1 MCGLRFVHVI
11 TVLLELTEY
20 RMSTRRFTFLCIC
33 GVTEL
38 NHFYRATFCMYGNEG
53 KLAVYANDVMT

>member
-1 MCGLRFVHVI
+1 VHVI
-11 TVLLELTEY
+11 TVLLEY
-20 RMSTRRFTFLCIC
+20 RTSTRRFTFLCIC